1 MYAAALLLAA
11 ALDLTPMETA
21 IAAGEFKKIGS
32 VVVAQG
38 GEIVYEKY
46 FEGDADTLRDMRS
59 VGKSVTS
66 ILAGI
71 AIDKKLIALD
81 TPVLRAFPG
90 AHANPDPRKE
100 KIVVEDLLTMS
111 SIAECDDLNQYSRGN
126 EERMYPMED
135 WAAFYL
141 DLPVRGLP
149 WKRDKSE
156 RQFSYCTS
164 GIFVLGQMIA
174 RAARTPIDEFARVRL
189 FEPLGITR
197 SEWLYSPLGLAMT
210 GGSLRMTSRDWLKL
224 AQLYSNGGVWEGK
237 RIVPAEWVARSIR
250 KHAQVDE
257 DTDYGYLWW
266 LETWGGV
273 RAYAMQGNGGNKV
286 AVFPDRDLV
295 VVLTSTNY
303 NTRGMHEQT
312 AKLLTDYILPATVSK
327 PPRLSSE
334 SVSDSDSRSTRA
346 YSSACSRR
354 KASYA
359 SRDVHQSIVTYAV
372 PSVSRS
378 VRT

>member
-11 ALDLTPMETA
+11 ALDLSSMETA
-21 IAAGEFKKIGS
+21 IAAGEYKKIGS
-32 VVVAQG
+32 VVVARG

-46 FEGDADTLRDMRS
+46 FEGDAQTLRDTRS
-59 VGKSVTS
+59 VGKTVTS

-71 AIDKKLIALD
+71 AIDRKLIALD

-111 SIAECDDLNQYSRGN
+111 SIAECNDWNEYSRGN

-149 WKRDKSE
+149 WKYDKSE

-164 GIFVLGQMIA
+164 GVFTLGQVIA
-174 RAARTPIDEFARVRL
+174 RAAKTPIDEFARVHL

-197 SEWLYSPLGLAMT
+197 SEWPYSPLGLAMT
-210 GGSLRMTSRDWLKL
+210 GGGLRLASRDWVKL
-224 AQLYSNGGVWEGK
+224 AQLYANGGVWEGK
-237 RIVPAEWVARSIR
+237 RIVPAEWVARSTR
-250 KHAQVDE
+250 KHARIDE
-257 DTDYGYLWW
+257 QSDYGYLWW
-266 LETWGGV
+266 LTSWGGV

-286 AVFPDRDLV
+286 AVLPERDLV
-295 VVLTSTNY
+295 VVITSTNY

-312 AKLLTDYILPATVSK
+312 TKLLTDYILPATSSK
-327 PPRLSSE
+327 
-334 SVSDSDSRSTRA
+334 
-346 YSSACSRR
+346 
-354 KASYA
+354 
-359 SRDVHQSIVTYAV
+359 
-372 PSVSRS
+372 
-378 VRT
+378 